1 MSISKYE
8 AAALYHYVSQQLESD
23 KKYLVLDLD
32 DSSYGY
38 CECGNKNRTRLYH
51 SWSSM
56 NINLWEEFIKIVRKL
71 VDNNYPYDIEAESQ
85 AQMAAANSSF
95 QSYYLSDRTV
105 NGEALVFSNF
115 VITCEN
121 LEKELRLVRVKIE
134 ELISRVKEQV
144 SDENLMEADIIVLGK
159 AQEVFPIMYCVREF
173 ISSDPLLPDARFK
186 NDELRD
192 SYSEIVRLGKEYLE
206 ALKTLKCSYVLMGFD
221 AVRNAVVPIWSVE
234 KGQQEMEINKLS
246 FSPPVLVAKG
256 DKLAIKKDATTLE
269 IAIPYSFAPMDSD
282 LIEIAIGV
290 QDSADTLFIRRCR
303 FQTRIYNVKLS

>member
-1 MSISKYE
+1 
-8 AAALYHYVSQQLESD
+8 
-23 KKYLVLDLD
+23 
-32 DSSYGY
+32 
-38 CECGNKNRTRLYH
+38 
-51 SWSSM
+51 M